1 MVKFMN
7 RDELNKISER
17 IINAAYKVSNTLG
30 AGFLDPQI
38 TQITR
43 IRKI

>member
-1 MVKFMN
+1 MDKAQ
-7 RDELNKISER
+7 LNEIAER
-17 IINAAYKVSNTLG
+17 IIGAAYKVSNALG

>member
-1 MVKFMN
+1 MN
-7 RDELNKISER
+7 FVTKDELNKISER

-30 AGFLDPQI
+30 VGFLDPQI